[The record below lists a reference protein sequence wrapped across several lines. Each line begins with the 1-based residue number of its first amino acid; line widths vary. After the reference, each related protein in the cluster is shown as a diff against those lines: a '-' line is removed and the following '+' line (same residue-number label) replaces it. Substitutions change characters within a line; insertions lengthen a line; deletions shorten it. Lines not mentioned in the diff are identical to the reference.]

1 MTPKDMLEK
10 LKQDALPRTV
20 ATLEAIFEI
29 CIEQQ
34 ERGTNDFSIATIAK
48 LGYKR
53 GVPREQSLRNKT
65 GECYRALIKYFAD
78 LNKTGVKERPE
89 AQTKNDWIEEISNPK
104 HKLLARIQAAELSAA
119 QSKIRDFVPPGS
131 RIDVYD
137 HRGSQVNPD
146 AKLTAQER
154 RALEYIISKD
164 FQQKWNFSETV
175 YGEFVDSNNKV
186 VLKAATVDAVKKA
199 LNFL

>member
-1 MTPKDMLEK
+1 MTPSEMLEK
-10 LKQDALPRTV
+10 LKQDATPRAV

-29 CIEQQ
+29 CIEQK
-34 ERGTNDFSIATIAK
+34 ERGINDFSIATIAK

-53 GVPREQSLRNKT
+53 GVPRAQSLRNKT
-65 GECYRALIKYFAD
+65 GECYRALIKCFAD
-78 LNKTGVKERPE
+78 ANVAGPKEKSE
-89 AQTKNDWIEEISNPK
+89 VQSKEDWIEEIANPK

-119 QSKIRDFVPPGS
+119 QSKIREFVPPGT

-137 HRGSQVNPD
+137 HRGSLD
-146 AKLTAQER
+146 DSKAKLTSQER
-154 RALEYIISKD
+154 RALEYIISKE

-175 YGEFVDSNNKV
+175 YGELVDSNNKV

-199 LNFL
+199 LNHL

>member
-1 MTPKDMLEK
+1 MTPSDKLEK
-10 LKQDALPRTV
+10 LKQDATPRTI

-34 ERGTNDFSIATIAK
+34 ERGVKDFSIATIAK
-48 LGYKR
+48 LGLKR

-65 GECYRALIKYFAD
+65 GECYRVLIKSFAD
-78 LNKTGVKERPE
+78 LNGTGVKESPKARSKE
-89 AQTKNDWIEEISNPK
+89 DWIEELSNPK
-104 HKLLARIQAAELSAA
+104 HKLLARIQATELAAA
-119 QSKIRDFVPPGS
+119 QSKIRDFVPPGT

-137 HRGSQVNPD
+137 HRGSRDDPE

-154 RALEYIISKD
+154 RALEYIISKE

-175 YGEFVDSNNKV
+175 YGELVDANRKV
-186 VLKAATVDAVKKA
+186 VLKTATIDAVKKA
-199 LNFL
+199 LDYL